1 MVLYYY
7 GVGETR
13 FLRILPLKL
22 KMEVIISIYHLTL
35 TETVLLKLLL
45 IFLFPMMSRLGQPN
59 DCAKLNMNEA
69 LRIDFGCSG
78 RMVNI
83 RIIVVMIRHTK
94 IIVIKLKEFPVA
106 G

>member
-1 MVLYYY
+1 
-7 GVGETR
+7 
-13 FLRILPLKL
+13 
-22 KMEVIISIYHLTL
+22 
-35 TETVLLKLLL
+35 
-45 IFLFPMMSRLGQPN
+45 MSRLGQPN

-94 IIVIKLKEFPVA
+94 IIVIKLKAFPVA